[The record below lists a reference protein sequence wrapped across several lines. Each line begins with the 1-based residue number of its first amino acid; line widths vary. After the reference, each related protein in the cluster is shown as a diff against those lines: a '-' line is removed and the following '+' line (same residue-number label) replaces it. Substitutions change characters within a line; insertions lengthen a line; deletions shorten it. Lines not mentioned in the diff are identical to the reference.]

1 VNLGSATTPTAI
13 LGNGSVA
20 GTFAVTGTS
29 TFTGLSTMAGGLNV
43 TGGAVTL
50 GSGTASIHL
59 VSSDGVSPAMA
70 AGPGAG
76 GGTCT
81 LAGNQSDTVGVIN
94 INVGTTP
101 AANAV
106 VCTVTYNNAY
116 TNVQSV
122 VLFPTNAAAGN
133 SYGNTMYVTTTTT
146 AFTINV
152 AGTALPASTT
162 QSYQYIVIGR

>member
-1 VNLGSATTPTAI
+1 
-13 LGNGSVA
+13 
-20 GTFAVTGTS
+20 VTGLAT
-29 TFTGLSTMAGGLNV
+29 LSAGLNV

-133 SYGNTMYVTTTTT
+133 NYGNTMYVTTTTT

-152 AGTALPASTT
+152 AGTALPPSTT
-162 QSYQYIVIGR
+162 QSFQYIVIGR